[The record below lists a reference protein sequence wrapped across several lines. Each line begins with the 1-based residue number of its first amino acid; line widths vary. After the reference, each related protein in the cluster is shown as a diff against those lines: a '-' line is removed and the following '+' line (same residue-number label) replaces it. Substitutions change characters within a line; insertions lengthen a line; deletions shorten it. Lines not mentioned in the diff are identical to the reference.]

1 MGGGHCD
8 YKQQSQAATSY
19 SMSIEA
25 FQAARV
31 GASLADTVLA
41 AVQSVLGP
49 AEQSLPLHE
58 PEFAGREW
66 EYVKD
71 CIDVGWV
78 SSAGVYVDR
87 FERDLAALTGAKHAV
102 AVVNGTAALH
112 LALLLAGVRPG
123 NEVIVPTLTFVATAN
138 AVSYCGAVPHF
149 ADASLETLALDADKL
164 DRHLNDILEPGGGRK
179 INRLSGRP
187 VTAVVVMH
195 TFGHPAEID
204 KLMEICARHDM
215 PLIED
220 AAEALGSTWRG
231 GHCGTFGKIGTL
243 SFNGNKV
250 VTTGG
255 GGAVLTND
263 SEIGKRAKHL
273 STTAKVAHQRL
284 YVHDEI
290 GFNYRLP
297 NINAAL
303 GCAQLEQ
310 LPRFVA
316 EKRRLAEAYAAAFS
330 SIEGAS
336 FVHEPPDSRSNYWLN
351 AILLAP
357 SERLATRDEVL
368 ERLGAAN
375 YLARPAWTLMH
386 HLTPYASAP
395 RMADLSVA
403 ETIERT
409 LINLP
414 SSPLLA
420 RRLV

>member
-1 MGGGHCD
+1 
-8 YKQQSQAATSY
+8 
-19 SMSIEA
+19 MSIEA
-25 FQAARV
+25 FQTV
-31 GASLADTVLA
+31 GIDASLADAVLA
-41 AVQSVLGP
+41 AVQSVLGH
-49 AEQSLPLHE
+49 AEQAVPLHE
-58 PEFAGREW
+58 PEIAGREW

-71 CIDVGWV
+71 CIDTGWV

-87 FERDLAALTGAKHAV
+87 FEADLAALTGAKHAV

-112 LALLLAGVRPG
+112 LALLLVGVGPG
-123 NEVIVPTLTFVATAN
+123 DEVIVPTLTFVATAN

-149 ADASLETLALDADKL
+149 ADAAFPSLGLDPEKL
-164 DRHLNDILEPGGGRK
+164 DQHLADILRTGGGRK
-179 INRLSGRP
+179 INRLTGRP
-187 VTAVVVMH
+187 IAAVVVMH
-195 TFGHPAEID
+195 TFGHPAEIE
-204 KLMEICARHDM
+204 KLIEVCAHHDM
-215 PLIED
+215 PLVED
-220 AAEALGSTWRG
+220 AAEALGSTWHGR
-231 GHCGTFGKIGTL
+231 HCGTFGTIGTL

-263 SEIGKRAKHL
+263 PAIGKRAKHL
-273 STTAKVAHQRL
+273 STTAKVAHPWL

-316 EKRRLAEAYAAAFS
+316 EKRRLAEAYAVAFS

-357 SERLATRDEVL
+357 SERPATRDEVL
-368 ERLGAAN
+368 ERLAGAN
-375 YLARPAWTLMH
+375 YMARPAWTLMH

-395 RMADLSVA
+395 RMADLSAA